1 MHKNILTVV
10 GITILFLGLA
20 IQPSIATVQPEEK
33 IEVEYFDVTTE
44 FIGLD
49 KNYTT
54 QLTKEEI
61 KELDALFDSIADN
74 LNKSVSQV
82 ETVETFKEAILK
94 LDSYGLLGDVGVD
107 GTEKLVTNCYQN
119 PKLMKTLERIYT
131 RKKGFF
137 DDKNIFC
144 LIVGKTA
151 GFVFLSP
158 MVLFS
163 TVLLMFYFA
172 VHGDFSDPYDEAMFI
187 VLMLMV
193 LTIPSVF
200 IPFCL
205 GRMVGFEDWSRG
217 MIISFG
223 LYGLKYW
230 NGKLK
235 GKLVS
240 PILGI
245 KDIGML
251 GFTGLKI
258 EIVTRPYQYFLGFAL
273 RVHIED
279 S

>member
-20 IQPSIATVQPEEK
+20 IQPSVATVQPKE
-33 IEVEYFDVTTE
+33 IEAEYFDVTTE
-44 FIGLD
+44 FIGLG
-49 KNYTT
+49 KEYTT
-54 QLTKEEI
+54 KLTKEEI
-61 KELDALFDSIADN
+61 RDLDALFDYISDS
-74 LNKSVSQV
+74 LNKSVSQE
-82 ETVETFKEAILK
+82 ETVGIFKKVVLE
-94 LDSYGLLGDVGVD
+94 LDKYGLLGDVGAD
-107 GTEKLVTNCYQN
+107 ETEKLVTNCYQN
-119 PKLMKTLERIYT
+119 PKLMKNLERVYN
-131 RKKGFF
+131 REKGAL

-158 MVLFS
+158 MVLLS
-163 TVLLMFYFA
+163 TVLLMLYFA
-172 VHGDFSDPYDEAMFI
+172 EHGDFYYPEDEAMFI

-217 MIISFG
+217 KIISFG
-223 LYGLKYW
+223 LNGLKYW

-240 PILGI
+240 PIIGI
-245 KDIGML
+245 ENIGML

-258 EIVTRPYQYFLGFAL
+258 EVITKPYQYFLGFVL
-273 RVHIED
+273 TVHIED